1 VQEAPPKPPPGPP
14 APAGT
19 RCAVCGTPHEPG
31 QEFCLSCGNRLTSH
45 YRRPPSWRLVA
56 GVAAAAVLAIGAGV
70 GAAIGLSSG
79 GHDKT
84 PVQTTL
90 TTQGAAAPAPAPTAS
105 APTTPSLPTASTPVT
120 PTKPQT
126 KTTPQAGGTPGPTP
140 GKPSKP
146 QPKIAGVASWPLTK
160 TAYTADLFETPSPQT
175 ANKKAKAAVK
185 KGIPAGVLLSDFYKT
200 LPSGLYVVFA
210 GQYKTSQEA
219 TAAAN
224 KYAGQGFGAAYAR
237 LIQPK
242 Q

>member
-1 VQEAPPKPPPGPP
+1 M
-14 APAGT
+14 
-19 RCAVCGTPHEPG
+19 
-31 QEFCLSCGNRLTSH
+31 
-45 YRRPPSWRLVA
+45 A

-90 TTQGAAAPAPAPTAS
+90 TTQGAAAPAPAPP
-105 APTTPSLPTASTPVT
+105 PTTSTPTTPTASTPAT

-126 KTTPQAGGTPGPTP
+126 KTTPPQAGGTPGPTP

-146 QPKIAGVASWPLTK
+146 PPKIAGLANWPLTK
-160 TAYTADLFETPSPQT
+160 TAYTADLFETPNPAE

-210 GQYKTSQEA
+210 GQYSTSQQA

-224 KYAGQGFGAAYAR
+224 NYAKKGFGAAYAR

>member
-1 VQEAPPKPPPGPP
+1 M
-14 APAGT
+14 
-19 RCAVCGTPHEPG
+19 CGTPHEPG
-31 QEFCLSCGNRLTSH
+31 QEFCLSCGNRLTPH

-90 TTQGAAAPAPAPTAS
+90 TTQGAAAPAPAPAPTAS
-105 APTTPSLPTASTPVT
+105 TPATPSLPTASTPVT
-120 PTKPQT
+120 PTKPGT
-126 KTTPQAGGTPGPTP
+126 KTTPPQAGGTPGPTP

-146 QPKIAGVASWPLTK
+146 NKPQPKIGGLATWPLTK
-160 TAYTADLFETPSPQT
+160 TAYTADLFESPSPQEAT
-175 ANKKAKAAVK
+175 KKAKAATK

-210 GQYKTSQEA
+210 GQYKTSQQA

-224 KYAGQGFGAAYAR
+224 GYAGKGFGAAYAR

-242 Q
+242 